1 MTIVTT
7 LPMKDSAWRK
17 LTGAEKLVGAGFRAW
32 MTGYNTQDISSWEA
46 CWNEYSTEL
55 GPRGAKQAI
64 ADLSYW
70 VRTVKEHTARK
81 IETFPNGCSGFC
93 KDECLAV
100 SVVAACQHKHCP
112 ALQICAA
119 ELIGSQ
125 ETDKMI
131 ETAEG
136 FAYTLS
142 QLDIH
147 LGKNSVNS
155 LANVA

>member
-1 MTIVTT
+1 MTIVNQM
-7 LPMKDSAWRK
+7 PAEMAAWRK
-17 LTGAEKLVGAGFRAW
+17 LTGAEKLVASGFRAW
-32 MTGYNTQDISSWEA
+32 WAGYDTQDIGCWET
-46 CWNEYSTEL
+46 CWNDYSNEL

-70 VRTVKEHTARK
+70 VRTVKEHTTRK
-81 IETFPNGCSGFC
+81 IETFPSGCSGFC

-125 ETDKMI
+125 ETDRMI

-136 FAYTLS
+136 FAYTLT

-147 LGKNSVNS
+147 LGKNSVNPLS
-155 LANVA
+155 NVA